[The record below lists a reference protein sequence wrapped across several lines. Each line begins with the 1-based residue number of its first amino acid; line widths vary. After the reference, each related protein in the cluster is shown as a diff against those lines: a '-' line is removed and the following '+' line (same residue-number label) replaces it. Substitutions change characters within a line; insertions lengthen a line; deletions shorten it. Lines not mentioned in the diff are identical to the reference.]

1 VPLAV
6 TLRVDDRAAERLEAL
21 RLAARD
27 ATDPPHHGYPPHLTL
42 AVVPEDTVA
51 AAEATL
57 RRLSDGW
64 DRLPLRIAGLGA
76 FPAPVPVLWA
86 APVVTAELLARQEA
100 LCNALAGVPID
111 PHYRP
116 GAWVPHVTLRQGG
129 TAPMAEALDRVLSL
143 WDDPIAGWLDR
154 VELVAFPPVRVLLG
168 RALP

>member
-6 TLRVDDRAAERLEAL
+6 TLRVDDRAAERLDAL

-51 AAEATL
+51 AAEAAL

-116 GAWVPHVTLRQGG
+116 GAWVPHVTLGEGRDLGDASLARHG
-129 TAPMAEALDRVLSL
+129 PIEARLE
-143 WDDPIAGWLDR
+143 R
-154 VELVAFPPVRVLLG
+154 VELVAFPPPAVLRTEMLAG
-168 RALP
+168 GAPI